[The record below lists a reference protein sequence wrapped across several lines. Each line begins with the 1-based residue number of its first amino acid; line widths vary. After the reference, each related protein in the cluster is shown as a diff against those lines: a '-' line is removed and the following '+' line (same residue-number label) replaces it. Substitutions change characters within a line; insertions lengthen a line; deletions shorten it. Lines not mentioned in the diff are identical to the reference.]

1 MSFVKCL
8 FNVSM
13 KENKS
18 VALLSLLLFLSFGLA
33 GIFGIMTET
42 NNLLIT
48 IIDEKPLPKP
58 YFPVF
63 FVVGLIIPVIFLL
76 FARNRSHLKI
86 VIYPYLILLAGQI
99 LTEISL
105 VFLLGK
111 GIGVLIGLVF
121 STARLIQ
128 IKQLLFLAER
138 SKLMKLFLY
147 MQFLLWIFN
156 VVQISL
162 NRVYPLF
169 YR

>member
-121 STARLIQ
+121 SAIRVIQ
-128 IKQLLFLAER
+128 IKQLLSIVER
-138 SKLMKLFLY
+138 HDLIKFFLY
-147 MQFLLWIFN
+147 IEFLLWTFN
-156 VVQISL
+156 VVQIFF
-162 NRVYPLF
+162 NRIYLLF
-169 YR
+169 RI